1 MHLNLVFKYSLLF
14 TTNSKISFVIAVNKI
29 KIFKKWKL
37 QERIENTVTET
48 DYSVLSNA
56 GQTVTRKVG
65 NGYL

>member
-14 TTNSKISFVIAVNKI
+14 TTNSKISFVIAVKKI